1 MSEAAPSTNNFLIK
15 IDKIKKNSY
24 SAALFL
30 KADDV
35 IVALNNQFYT
45 YGEKRLIEE
54 LKDLRKVGEK
64 AILTILR
71 KDITFDVIVESS
83 LGCNFVTTD
92 GEETERIK
100 NLFSKKIII
109 TRRRIYP

>member
-1 MSEAAPSTNNFLIK
+1 MSEATSSTNNFLIK

-54 LKDLRKVGEK
+54 LKDLRKSGEK

-71 KDITFDVIVESS
+71 KDIVFDIIVENS

-92 GEETERIK
+92 GEETEE
-100 NLFSKKIII
+100 SKTFLQRK
-109 TRRRIYP
+109 TTT